1 MYICICKN
9 VTDHQIRRA
18 VYDGE
23 IKSIRDLRQC
33 LGATGQCGKCAKDA
47 RQIINSACSK
57 GTPWSPSG
65 QWHPRVSADV
75 LVR

>member
-23 IKSIRDLRQC
+23 IKSIRDLREC

-47 RQIINSACSK
+47 KQIINSACSERNAMESL
-57 GTPWSPSG
+57 GAMAS
-65 QWHPRVSADV
+65 
-75 LVR
+75 